1 MKKKKYVLKNWV
13 TVTLFYLI
21 LIIETLCIVYNNK

>member
-13 TVTLFYLI
+13 AVTLFYLT
-21 LIIETLCIVYNNK
+21 LIVGTLCIVYNNK